1 MGFRGLTMAIVFLIL
16 DGLADRPQGLLGRIT
31 PLEAAET
38 PNLDRLASLGSNG
51 LLDPLGP
58 GIPMGSET
66 AHFLIFGYPLEDFPG
81 RAVIEAMGRDIL
93 LEPGDVLCL
102 ASFATVIPDGRR
114 LIRKRLAYE
123 HPESIDEKAFVA
135 LSETISAF
143 EHEGITVELRYTGRG
158 EGILF
163 LQGKVSPHFTD
174 SDPFGDEQPIL
185 KVRPLEGPEMDL
197 AQRASEALNAYL
209 MWVCERLKDHSINRD
224 RGEPINFLVTK
235 WSGRFPEKP
244 PLPFSV
250 KYGLKGV
257 AIENGPL
264 YVGIARFLGLEPME
278 IPSEKDVARDMDRKI
293 KCALESLEAGYDF
306 AYLHTKAPDVEGHKG
321 KPLLKARALEA
332 IDRSLDPLVRR
343 VREDRGFLLVVT
355 GDHGTPS
362 SGGML
367 HSGDSIPILFAGMNV
382 LEDDVSRFNERDAA
396 RGSLGHVRGLD
407 IMNIALNLTDRANL
421 YGVRHS
427 PFRIPSVPSD
437 PVPLEVPPDS
447 LK

>member
-1 MGFRGLTMAIVFLIL
+1 MAIVFLIL
-16 DGLADRPQGLLGRIT
+16 DGLADRPQGVLGGKT

-81 RAVIEAMGRDIL
+81 RAVIEAMGRDVP

-102 ASFATVIPDGRR
+102 ASFATVVPDGRR
-114 LIRKRLAYE
+114 LIRIRLAYE
-123 HPESIDEKAFVA
+123 HPESIDENVFFE
-135 LSETISAF
+135 LSRAISAF

-163 LQGKVSPHFTD
+163 LRGGSSSDFTD
-174 SDPFGDEQPIL
+174 SDPLGDGQPIL
-185 KVRPLEGPEMDL
+185 KVQPLEGPEMDL
-197 AQRASEALNAYL
+197 AQRVSEALNSYLIWAY
-209 MWVCERLKDHSINRD
+209 EGLKDHPINRD
-224 RGEPINFLVTK
+224 LGEPINFLVTK
-235 WSGRFPEKP
+235 WSGRLPKKA

-264 YVGIARFLGLEPME
+264 YVGMARFLGLEPME
-278 IPSEKDVARDMDRKI
+278 IPPEKDVARDMDRKI
-293 KCALESLEAGYDF
+293 KCALESLESGYDF

-321 KPLLKARALEA
+321 EPLLKAKALEA
-332 IDRSLDPLVRR
+332 IDRSLDSLLRMVRR
-343 VREDRGFLLVVT
+343 DRGFLLVVT

-367 HSGDSIPILFAGMNV
+367 HSGDSIPVLFAGMNV
-382 LEDDVSRFNERDAA
+382 LGDDVSRFNERDAA
-396 RGSLGHVRGLD
+396 RGSLGRLRGLD
-407 IMNIALNLTDRANL
+407 LMNMALNLADKANL

-427 PFRIPSVPSD
+427 SFRIPSAPSD
-437 PVPLEVPPDS
+437 PIPLEIPPDF